1 MNDQAI
7 PTGAQART
15 VPTVSAAVGWD
26 VGRRW
31 AIYGGVIA
39 ALGSILP
46 WVTISMP
53 NLPEVL
59 GKVRNW
65 GLNGEDGL
73 GILVLILGIVIVG
86 FTLGPA
92 RLDDRW
98 RAVIVLIAGIAT
110 VAFAAFRALDLGW
123 AVTAANNK
131 VIVTTSDATVAP
143 GSQNVAVAP
152 TFGLAVV
159 ALGGLLAAANA
170 AAVLILTYRRRP
182 VGGGAILPSQLA
194 SADFAQESPA
204 EITFIPV
211 ADQSALLG
219 AIGGVPRPAT
229 DVVVDARDVNKW
241 FGRLHVLKD
250 VCLQVKRQETVVIIG
265 PSGSGKT
272 TFIRCINHLEKIQS
286 GRIFVNGHLIGY
298 REAGGGQKLV
308 EDRERNI
315 ARQREQIGMVFQRF
329 NLFPHMTAL
338 ENIIEAPIQ
347 VRGMAHDEAIAMGRA
362 LLERVGLAAKET
374 VYPNQLSGGQQQ
386 RIAIARALAMK
397 PALMLFDEP
406 TSALD
411 PEMIGEVLEVMK
423 ELAREGMTMIVVSHE
438 MGFAREVANRV
449 VMMDDGVV
457 VEEGTP
463 DQVFSAPAHQRTKTF
478 LSKIL

>member
-1 MNDQAI
+1 MSTN
-7 PTGAQART
+7 
-15 VPTVSAAVGWD
+15 
-26 VGRRW
+26 
-31 AIYGGVIA
+31 
-39 ALGSILP
+39 
-46 WVTISMP
+46 TISH
-53 NLPEVL
+53 
-59 GKVRNW
+59 
-65 GLNGEDGL
+65 D
-73 GILVLILGIVIVG
+73 
-86 FTLGPA
+86 
-92 RLDDRW
+92 
-98 RAVIVLIAGIAT
+98 
-110 VAFAAFRALDLGW
+110 
-123 AVTAANNK
+123 
-131 VIVTTSDATVAP
+131 
-143 GSQNVAVAP
+143 
-152 TFGLAVV
+152 
-159 ALGGLLAAANA
+159 
-170 AAVLILTYRRRP
+170 
-182 VGGGAILPSQLA
+182 
-194 SADFAQESPA
+194 
-204 EITFIPV
+204 
-211 ADQSALLG
+211 LLG
-219 AIGGVPRPAT
+219 AIGGVPRPDV

-250 VCLQVKRQETVVIIG
+250 VCLQVKRQEVVVIIG

-272 TFIRCINHLEKIQS
+272 TFIRCVNHLEKIQS

-298 REAGGGQKLV
+298 REAGANKVV
-308 EDRERNI
+308 EDKEKNI
-315 ARQREQIGMVFQRF
+315 ARQRMEIGMVFQRF

-347 VRGMAHDEAIAMGRA
+347 VRGMSRDEAVATGRA
-362 LLERVGLAAKET
+362 LLERVGLAAKEK

-463 DQVFSAPAHQRTKTF
+463 DQVFSSPTQERTKTF